1 VKPLWLVLA
10 AALAAFL
17 VWRRRK
23 LEPTL
28 LIGGVIVAVGM
39 AVYGTGLVKLPN
51 LEHALVSLGK
61 TLGAWTY
68 LLVAVM
74 AFFET
79 GAFVGLIAPGE
90 TVMLVGGLIA
100 GQGRV
105 DVFVLIG
112 IAWASAVAGDVTS
125 WYLGRRLGR
134 RFLVKHGPKVS
145 ITEERLH
152 TVEGFFDRHGGKAI
166 LIGRFVGLVRAIAP
180 FLAGSS
186 GMTLRRFLPYDVIG
200 AGLWTSTFILLGYV
214 FWHSFGTLLNYAK
227 TGALALGTS
236 ITVVVGAVV
245 AYRWLREDEH
255 RRLLMARIDEQL
267 DRPLLRPLALVLRPA
282 GRLLRRPAL
291 FAWNRL
297 TPGELGIELT
307 TLLAIAAVGSFAF
320 VANAITL
327 STEDYAA
334 LDLRTLTMVRD
345 LAQDTALD
353 VAKVVTALGSLPVA
367 IVLVLTTSGL
377 LLWRGERRP
386 AAALVVGLILIY
398 VVVHVTKDAYD
409 RPRPLDA
416 VTDSRGA
423 SFPSAHAAYA
433 TAWVA
438 CAIALARALPTLGTR
453 FSIAVTATIIA
464 AVIGMT
470 RIYLRVHWLSD
481 VLAGW
486 GLGAAVFATCGIVA
500 LVVGFVRDNPDADA
514 PTRPTPPVREPA

>member
-1 VKPLWLVLA
+1 LWL
-10 AALAAFL
+10 ALAAGLAGLL

-28 LIGGVIVAVGM
+28 LVGGALVTVGM
-39 AVYGTGLVKLPN
+39 AVYGTGLVHLPN
-51 LEHALVSLGK
+51 VEHLLVSLGK

-68 LLVAVM
+68 VLVAVM

-125 WYLGRRLGR
+125 LYLGRRLGR
-134 RFLVKHGPKVS
+134 KFLVKHGPKVS

-186 GMTLRRFLPYDVIG
+186 GLSLRRFLPYDIIG

-214 FWHSFGTLLNYAK
+214 FWQSFSTLLNYAK
-227 TGALALGTS
+227 TGALALGAS
-236 ITVVVGAVV
+236 ITVIVGVVV
-245 AYRWLREDEH
+245 AYRWLREEEH
-255 RRLLMARIDEQL
+255 RRVLMARIDAEL
-267 DRPLLRPLALVLRPA
+267 ERPLLRPVAFVVRPA
-282 GRLLRRPAL
+282 ARLLRRPAL
-291 FAWNRL
+291 FVWNRL

-320 VANAITL
+320 IANAVTL

-334 LDLRTLTMVRD
+334 LDLRTLTMARD
-345 LAQDTALD
+345 VAQDTALS
-353 VAKVVTALGSLPVA
+353 VAKVVTALGSLPAVV
-367 IVLVLTTSGL
+367 VLVLGTSGL
-377 LLWRGERRP
+377 LVWRGEHRP
-386 AAALVVGLILIY
+386 AVALVAGLVLTY
-398 VVVHVTKDAYD
+398 VAVHVTKGAYD
-409 RPRPLDA
+409 RPRPLDP
-416 VTDSRGA
+416 VTDSHGA
-423 SFPSAHAAYA
+423 AFPSGHSAYA

-453 FSIAVTATIIA
+453 FSIVVTATLVA
-464 AVIGMT
+464 AVIGLT
-470 RIYLRVHWLSD
+470 RLYLRVHWLSD

-486 GLGAAVFATCGIVA
+486 GLGAAIFATCGIVA
-500 LVVGFVRDNPDADA
+500 LVVGVVRDNPDPDA
-514 PTRPTPPVREPA
+514 RPRSGPPVREPA

>member
-1 VKPLWLVLA
+1 
-10 AALAAFL
+10 
-17 VWRRRK
+17 
-23 LEPTL
+23 
-28 LIGGVIVAVGM
+28 
-39 AVYGTGLVKLPN
+39 
-51 LEHALVSLGK
+51 
-61 TLGAWTY
+61 
-68 LLVAVM
+68 M

-125 WYLGRRLGR
+125 LYLGRRLGR

-152 TVEGFFDRHGGKAI
+152 AVEGFFDRHGGKAI

-186 GMTLRRFLPYDVIG
+186 GMEPAAVPALRRHRRGPVDLDVHP
-200 AGLWTSTFILLGYV
+200 ARATSSGS
-214 FWHSFGTLLNYAK
+214 SFGTLLNYAK

-236 ITVVVGAVV
+236 ITVVVGVVV
-245 AYRWLREDEH
+245 AYRWLREEEH
-255 RRLLMARIDEQL
+255 RRLLMARIDA
-267 DRPLLRPLALVLRPA
+267 RARPA
-282 GRLLRRPAL
+282 AAAPAGLRAAPGRPAAARARAL

-320 VANAITL
+320 VANAVTL

-334 LDLRTLTMVRD
+334 LDLRTLTMARD
-345 LAQDTALD
+345 LAQGTALSRREGRHGAR
-353 VAKVVTALGSLPVA
+353 VAAGGRSSSCWPPPGSC
-367 IVLVLTTSGL
+367 SGAASAG
-377 LLWRGERRP
+377 R
-386 AAALVVGLILIY
+386 AAALVVGLVLIY
-398 VVVHVTKDAYD
+398 VVVHVDEGRLRPPAAD
-409 RPRPLDA
+409 RPGHA
-416 VTDSRGA
+416 GTRGA
-423 SFPSAHAAYA
+423 AFPSGHAAYA

-453 FSIAVTATIIA
+453 FSIVVTATIVA
-464 AVIGMT
+464 AVDRHDARSTCASTGSPT
-470 RIYLRVHWLSD
+470 SWR
-481 VLAGW
+481 AGAW
-486 GLGAAVFATCGIVA
+486 GRRSSRPAGSWRSSSASCATI
-500 LVVGFVRDNPDADA
+500 
-514 PTRPTPPVREPA
+514 PTRTRRPGRRRASASRHEQHADHLRRRRGQRAC